1 MHAAELAYNLS
12 IPRVLVP
19 RAAGILSALGMLLA
33 DFVREYSQTL
43 LVKSDRID
51 DKQLETTFAAMEE
64 RARREYS
71 DQGFAGDQ
79 LKMER
84 SVDMR
89 YVGQGYEL
97 NVPASDDLESAFHAR
112 HEQRYGYDDERRP
125 TEVVNVRLRA
135 VGRTE
140 KPPVPELQLEDKDA
154 AAAVAGEV
162 VMVFDGTT
170 RTAPLF
176 DRSRLRPGN
185 AFPGHALVVEYS
197 TTTVVP
203 PGFGCSVDRFENL
216 ILAQET
222 ARR

>member
-33 DFVREYSQTL
+33 DFVRDYSQTL

-51 DKQLETTFAAMEE
+51 KKQLETTFAAMEE
-64 RARREYS
+64 RARREYN
-71 DQGFAGDQ
+71 DQGFAGER
-79 LKMER
+79 LEMER
-84 SVDMR
+84 SADMR

-97 NVPASDDLESAFHAR
+97 NVSVSDDLESAFHAK
-112 HEQRYGYDDERRP
+112 HEQRYGYADERRP

-140 KPPVPELQLEDKDA
+140 KPPMLEQQLEAQDA
-154 AAAVAGEV
+154 VAAVAGEV
-162 VMVFDGTT
+162 VMMFDGITHA
-170 RTAPLF
+170 APIF

-185 AFPGHALVVEYS
+185 AFPGPALVVEYS

-203 PGFGCSVDRFENL
+203 PRFGCSVDRFENL
-216 ILAQET
+216 ILAQER
-222 ARR
+222 ADG